1 MRRKV
6 LFEIRRFNGEDLI
19 FIDNQYFD
27 FAIDD
32 ESLKKVNSLEG
43 EELKKVHENIKNYLL
58 TSLAGVLGRPI
69 TMREVIEA
77 IETGYIQL
85 WCW

>member
-1 MRRKV
+1 MKRKV

-32 ESLKKVNSLEG
+32 SALEKVNSLEG
-43 EELKKVHENIKNYLL
+43 KELEKVHENIKNYLL
-58 TSLAGVLGRPI
+58 TSLAQVLGRAV
-69 TMREVIEA
+69 TMKEVMEA
-77 IETGYIQL
+77 IKTGYIQL
-85 WCW
+85 

>member
-85 WCW
+85 

>member
-1 MRRKV
+1 MKRKV

-32 ESLKKVNSLEG
+32 SALEKVNSLEG
-43 EELKKVHENIKNYLL
+43 EELEKVHENIKNYLL
-58 TSLAGVLGRPI
+58 TSLAQVLGRAV
-69 TMREVIEA
+69 TMKEVMEA
-77 IETGYIQL
+77 IKTGYIQL
-85 WCW
+85 

>member
-1 MRRKV
+1 MKRKV

-32 ESLKKVNSLEG
+32 EPLVPSGSIIN
-43 EELKKVHENIKNYLL
+43 
-58 TSLAGVLGRPI
+58 VLF
-69 TMREVIEA
+69 
-77 IETGYIQL
+77 
-85 WCW
+85 

>member
-1 MRRKV
+1 MKRKV

-32 ESLKKVNSLEG
+32 SSLEKVNSLEG
-43 EELKKVHENIKNYLL
+43 EELEKVHENIKNYLL
-58 TSLAGVLGRPI
+58 TSLAQVLGRAVA
-69 TMREVIEA
+69 MKEVMEA
-77 IETGYIQL
+77 IKTGYIQL
-85 WCW
+85 

>member
-77 IETGYIQL
+77 IKTGYIQL
-85 WCW
+85 

>member
-1 MRRKV
+1 MKRKV

-32 ESLKKVNSLEG
+32 SALEKVNSLEG

-58 TSLAGVLGRPI
+58 TSLAQVLGRAV
-69 TMREVIEA
+69 TMKEVMEA
-77 IETGYIQL
+77 IKTGYIQL
-85 WCW
+85 